1 MLVLVSCI
9 FKTSLTL
16 RQSLKP
22 ATVTKVPKV
31 SSLPIGNWNVKV
43 HRPLSENMKK
53 IKIKIVFPEFKGLF
67 HILYPYYSEK
77 IKDKFTLKQF
87 F

>member
-1 MLVLVSCI
+1 MLETQPHGLAITVCEKIL
-9 FKTSLTL
+9 KKANTAQKLELTL

-43 HRPLSENMKK
+43 HRPLSEKMKK
-53 IKIKIVFPEFKGLF
+53 NQNQTSI
-67 HILYPYYSEK
+67 S
-77 IKDKFTLKQF
+77 
-87 F
+87 